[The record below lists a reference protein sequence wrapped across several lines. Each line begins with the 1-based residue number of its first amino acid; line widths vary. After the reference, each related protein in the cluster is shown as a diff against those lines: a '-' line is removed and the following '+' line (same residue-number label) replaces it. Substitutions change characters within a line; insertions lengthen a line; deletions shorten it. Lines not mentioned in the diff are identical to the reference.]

1 MPSLALWVQVGG
13 INIMFKEFITKAYVA
28 KRLIIFLL
36 CIVHDFTKYK
46 SCRSFADI
54 FYWPEG
60 FCADMVVI
68 ALFFLFAIL
77 CVLDD
82 FKIMAKQIKRIG
94 RIILSIYNNLEE

>member
-13 INIMFKEFITKAYVA
+13 INIMFKECITKGYVI
-28 KRLIIFLL
+28 KRLILFAL

-46 SCRSFADI
+46 LCRSFADI

-82 FKIMAKQIKRIG
+82 FKIMAKQIKRMR
-94 RIILSIYNNLEE
+94 RIILSTYNNQVE